1 MTRCESAR
9 SGHVVIYGDVEEPL
23 AISMAELA
31 AMPTITVQ
39 ASFHDGR
46 DATFEGVRI
55 RDLLARAGVPT
66 QVQGPE
72 LLRFLIVEASD
83 GYRALFSRTE
93 IEPDFRA
100 DPPILA
106 FREDGAPIDPKFGPL
121 QVIVPDELSHVRW
134 VRQVECIRLA
144 TWHP

>member
-1 MTRCESAR
+1 
-9 SGHVVIYGDVEEPL
+9 
-23 AISMAELA
+23 
-31 AMPTITVQ
+31 MPTITVQ

-106 FREDGAPIDPKFGPL
+106 FREDGEPIAAKFGPL
-121 QVIVPDELSHVRW
+121 QVIVPDELRHVRW
-134 VRQVECIRLA
+134 VRQVECIRLVS
-144 TWHP
+144 WHP